1 MASCALRSDW
11 RYGLLSLAPGHAP
24 VARYI
29 TIGHLGCGRAIG
41 AVTWSYSSTYCLLF
55 PSLIQQPQPS
65 PSTHRSTTMASF
77 FDLPAE
83 TLLELAKFLP
93 ASSCLALS
101 RTCSTLHNT
110 LTPSLYENVHVTSK
124 PSQRQ
129 HPISTLE
136 LFYAKMLKSKRKRPW
151 VKTFAVSWAGESLK
165 ERDQAMIALLIDIL
179 PKVVIFQ
186 FGHLAKVIPEDIQHS
201 IQGMDSTSLDL
212 PARRLQ
218 IHQSR
223 YPVRDEL
230 APLGLS
236 SPTHLIWAD
245 TVSPPEYFADF
256 VRPLHNIKTLRLRRI
271 EYFLCDCLD
280 STALPR
286 LKNVSA
292 SLRVA
297 FRLLCG
303 RRIRRLRTSLDYHYK
318 HSGHRCPEFFRSVRV
333 LSLRSDAWSLEAER
347 AFIGDMENLEVL
359 EIESMHPVDS
369 CIVPYGT
376 KLKFLRI
383 SSNLFITRD
392 VIDQLF
398 NDIPTLE
405 CIEYGDRSRD
415 TGEVLALPSMHL
427 IHSTFTSFVLPM

>member
-1 MASCALRSDW
+1 MIPPSNYFTAVPSAS
-11 RYGLLSLAPGHAP
+11 
-24 VARYI
+24 
-29 TIGHLGCGRAIG
+29 
-41 AVTWSYSSTYCLLF
+41 LLF
-55 PSLIQQPQPS
+55 NNHDRHLYSRRES
-65 PSTHRSTTMASF
+65 ATMSSF
-77 FDLPAE
+77 SDLPAE

-93 ASSCLALS
+93 TSSCLALS

-124 PSQRQ
+124 PSQGQ

-136 LFYAKMLKSKRKRPW
+136 LFYAKMLRSQRKRRL

-186 FGHLAKVIPEDIQHS
+186 FRHLGKVNPKDIQQHS

-212 PARRLQ
+212 PDRRLQ

-230 APLGLS
+230 VPLGSS
-236 SPTHLIWAD
+236 SPRHLIWGD
-245 TVSPPEYFADF
+245 TVSPPKDFADF
-256 VRPLHNIKTLRLRRI
+256 VRPLRNIKTLRLHPTQ
-271 EYFLCDCLD
+271 YSLCDSLD
-280 STALPR
+280 RTALPR

-297 FRLLCG
+297 FRLLYG
-303 RRIRRLRTSLDYHYK
+303 RRIRRLRTWLDFHYK
-318 HSGHRCPEFFRSVRV
+318 DNDT
-333 LSLRSDAWSLEAER
+333 LLLESER

-392 VIDQLF
+392 VVDQLF

-405 CIEYGDRSRD
+405 CIEWAMEHKMYTSVLGKSFYYGTRKYRD
-415 TGEVLALPSMHL
+415 VPGLQNVQWMCPFDEEWLGDWKKDVRPVTVPSGGTLVKFWHHPQY
-427 IHSTFTSFVLPM
+427 I